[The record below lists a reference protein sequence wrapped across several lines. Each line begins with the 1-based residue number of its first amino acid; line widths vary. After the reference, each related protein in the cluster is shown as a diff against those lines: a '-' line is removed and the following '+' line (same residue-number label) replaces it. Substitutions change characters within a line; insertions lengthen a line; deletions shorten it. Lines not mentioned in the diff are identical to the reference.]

1 MTRPAAP
8 RTGQTS
14 RSKRRWRDVHAAP
27 APLRSQ
33 AGPCFRC
40 RRKGMRAG
48 AARRLGNGQPP
59 YNPVTAS
66 PISSPTSVPAS
77 VCLRMTRR
85 CERSADLPAIGRRV
99 TRHPLCPG
107 RGRQSGCV
115 ASFAPLCKLGAA
127 ARRAR
132 LMPAPSPLRRLPHC
146 RAWVPAEL
154 RPAPAAYLGWRE
166 RQRSAAPPLPRPG
179 FPAYASCAPRTSR
192 QLESSCRRRT

>member
-1 MTRPAAP
+1 MSRP
-8 RTGQTS
+8 
-14 RSKRRWRDVHAAP
+14 KRPWRDVYAAL
-27 APLRSQ
+27 ARLRSQ
-33 AGPCFRC
+33 ASACFRC

-99 TRHPLCPG
+99 TRHSLYPG

-115 ASFAPLCKLGAA
+115 VSFVPFSERETA
-127 ARRAR
+127 ARPAR
-132 LMPAPSPLRRLPHC
+132 LTPAPSPLRRLPHC

-154 RPAPAAYLGWRE
+154 RPATAVCSGWRE
-166 RQRSAAPPLPRPG
+166 RQRSAASPSPRPG
-179 FPAYASCAPRTSR
+179 FPTYASCVPRTSR
-192 QLESSCRRRT
+192 QLGSNCRRRT